1 MSKRVCPP
9 QKDIRAVAM
18 GNLPRRI
25 MVRKAQPRIDHFL
38 SSYKYPFNYPAQ
50 WLVQARNVTFREKV
64 LVQEPLLLDALL
76 SKGAESPNKIVRM
89 SSTLHARMTIPA
101 TASAFLTLT
110 VQEAI
115 QNPCADT
122 LRPIFKVLSAVGP
135 DLLDASPSEV
145 VERMR
150 DQFKMILKNVGPEDL
165 SATNLFCFAV
175 VALLSS
181 SLAKKL
187 AEVQGIETS
196 PVTARPTG
204 PATRSDIQQW
214 ARNLFASKRALKTLD
229 IAVIKC
235 ITAFSRS
242 YSLRVTEIVEWLNL
256 SNTIITAVDDEA
268 RRLWVANDRSKVRKL
283 IEKICSYNDSP
294 DVLCAALQVIASLT
308 DGSQVPQELMPLC
321 KVVFGMPTAST
332 LSAEFGAKIAL
343 SLDERSI
350 QELLLALLD
359 TASHEFGDGKCG
371 LSRINASL
379 VIAASLTK
387 AVEDSASLRTK
398 ILYLLST
405 NALAAP
411 LQKYLD
417 SSRNG
422 RNAGI
427 GDDHSGYCPHLVAE
441 RQITLQQRIR
451 TLIFKTSIFAQPHEP
466 SLNTFLALALA
477 DEYTSQ
483 HLAVT
488 PCRRYSSTSQP
499 RKACSVTFLE
509 SGSTPASRADSH
521 KWRDSIGD
529 VLARNAQH
537 QLHTIVQTMGEVCR
551 DLEHRCNE
559 VEKPLRDEEA
569 KSSRLQVAL
578 DHSKARVAV
587 LESLNHEQCM
597 ITEGI
602 ERERFEL
609 VARVTELERVQE
621 ELSDMLGASRK
632 EIEETTRQAAE
643 AAQKRGDEA
652 SEIELI
658 HTAAI
663 AEKEEALE
671 ACHRGEEALRAHVQE
686 VLSELAQLRRKE
698 SSASEEAQRLEAKV
712 AEHEVALSEAHA
724 ASHEKQQQMNQQKH
738 LLDDMQTRNNRLKL
752 EVTKTSNACDTMKA
766 DLARHT
772 ATIESQATEINS
784 LRCDY
789 ENQLSAQTT
798 KISKANMELERHK
811 DELEE
816 ARELNNQVTAF
827 WSKARG
833 RNTAAE
839 ESPTSPVISQTSD
852 DVENIHRRSSKT
864 DQPQRTSPEAKRSQ
878 IHRRLASS
886 NSAKDAADNPEILTS
901 VGQRKPTRQ
910 PLGEVT
916 TLNSACAKPTTRATA
931 IIQTPSK
938 DMGKGNVD
946 SEMAEASFFNSDF
959 FSSTDERLVANMH
972 GRPVEHG
979 SDDTTVDF

>member
-1 MSKRVCPP
+1 M
-9 QKDIRAVAM
+9 AA
-18 GNLPRRI
+18 
-25 MVRKAQPRIDHFL
+25 
-38 SSYKYPFNYPAQ
+38 
-50 WLVQARNVTFREKV
+50 
-64 LVQEPLLLDALL
+64 
-76 SKGAESPNKIVRM
+76 
-89 SSTLHARMTIPA
+89 IPA
-101 TASAFLTLT
+101 SASAFLTLT

-115 QNPCADT
+115 RNPCADT
-122 LRPIFKVLSAVGP
+122 LQPIYKVLSAVGP
-135 DLLDASPSEV
+135 DLLDASPTEV
-145 VERMR
+145 LESMR
-150 DQFKMILKNVGPEDL
+150 DQLKMIIKNVGPEDL
-165 SATNLFCFAV
+165 SATNLFCLAV

-181 SLAKKL
+181 SPATKL
-187 AEVQGIETS
+187 AQVQGIEKPPIMT
-196 PVTARPTG
+196 RPSG
-204 PATRSDIQQW
+204 PPTRSDIQQW
-214 ARNLFASKRALKTLD
+214 ARNLFTSKRALKTLD
-229 IAVIKC
+229 IAIIKC

-294 DVLCAALQVIASLT
+294 DVLCAALQVIASLN
-308 DGSQVPQELMPLC
+308 DGAQLPQELMPLC
-321 KVVFGMPTAST
+321 KAVFGTPTAST
-332 LSAEFGAKIAL
+332 VSAELGAKIAL

-350 QELLLALLD
+350 QELLLGLLG
-359 TASHEFGDGKCG
+359 TASHELDDGKCG
-371 LSRINASL
+371 LSGINASL

-411 LQKYLD
+411 LQKYLE
-417 SSRNG
+417 SSRN
-422 RNAGI
+422 RRIAGI

-451 TLIFKTSIFAQPHEP
+451 TLIFKTSIFAQPNEP
-466 SLNTFLALALA
+466 SLDTFLALALV

-483 HLAVT
+483 NLAVP
-488 PCRRYSSTSQP
+488 PCRRYSSASQP
-499 RKACSVTFLE
+499 RKSCSVTFLE
-509 SGSTPASRADSH
+509 SGSTPASRVDSH

-551 DLEHRCNE
+551 DLEHRCDE
-559 VEKPLRDEEA
+559 VEKPLRDEEV

-578 DHSKARVAV
+578 DDSKARVAM
-587 LESLNHEQCM
+587 LESHNHEQCL

-621 ELSDMLGASRK
+621 ELSDMLCAARQGIA
-632 EIEETTRQAAE
+632 ETTRQAAE
-643 AAQKRGDEA
+643 AAQKRADEA

-671 ACHRGEEALRAHVQE
+671 ARHRGEEALRAHVEE
-686 VLSELAQLRRKE
+686 VLSELAQMRQKE
-698 SSASEEAQRLEAKV
+698 SLASEEAQRLKAKL

-724 ASHEKQQQMNQQKH
+724 ASHEKQQRMDQQKH
-738 LLDDMQTRNNRLKL
+738 LLDDVQTQNNRIKL
-752 EVTKTSNACDTMKA
+752 EVTKTSDACDTLKA
-766 DLARHT
+766 DLARHS
-772 ATIESQATEINS
+772 ATIESQATEINNLS
-784 LRCDY
+784 CNY
-789 ENQLSAQTT
+789 ENQLSAQAAKMTET
-798 KISKANMELERHK
+798 RQLAEERIMQLQALINEQAENVTRSNHQHSTRVRYLEQKLSKAIVELERHK

-816 ARELNNQVTAF
+816 ARELSNKVAAF
-827 WSKARG
+827 WSKAR
-833 RNTAAE
+833 RPNTAAE
-839 ESPTSPVISQTSD
+839 ESPTSPVINQASD
-852 DVENIHRRSSKT
+852 NIVENVHRRSSKT
-864 DQPQRTSPEAKRSQ
+864 DQPQRTPPKAKRRQ
-878 IHRRLASS
+878 VHRRLALS
-886 NSAKDAADNPEILTS
+886 NSAKDAADDPEVLTS

-916 TLNSACAKPTTRATA
+916 TLNSACARSPTRATA
-931 IIQTPSK
+931 IQSPSK
-938 DMGKGNVD
+938 KTSRENVD

-959 FSSTDERLVANMH
+959 FSSTDERLVADMH
-972 GRPVEHG
+972 GRQVEHG